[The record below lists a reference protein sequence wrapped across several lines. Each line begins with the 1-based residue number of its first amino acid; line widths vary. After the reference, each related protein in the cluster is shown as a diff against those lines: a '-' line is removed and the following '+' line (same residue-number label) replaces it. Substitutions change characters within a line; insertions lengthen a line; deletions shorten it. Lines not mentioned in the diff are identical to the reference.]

1 MGKQA
6 LPAFFM
12 KGIKQ
17 TEAVNHIQG
26 LLKERGFNLPSR
38 HLGEP
43 RWIIFEHR
51 GRQLGV
57 DPTVTSSNVARRG
70 VDVRP
75 STWHHDLHRVELHTA
90 PNKADGNRSIHP
102 SISAEANGP
111 RSRK

>member
-1 MGKQA
+1 MQKRPAVLLGRAWLGKQA

-57 DPTVTSSNVARRG
+57 DPTSGVWIRESESEDWRCLAIPCNVSGAIQA
-70 VDVRP
+70 
-75 STWHHDLHRVELHTA
+75 VEFLTT
-90 PNKADGNRSIHP
+90 DQS
-102 SISAEANGP
+102 
-111 RSRK
+111 